1 MTRIVGIDLGT
12 TYSLIAAVEHG
23 QPRVLP
29 DEQDQRLLPSMVG
42 FSPKGELL
50 VGTPARNQYVLEP
63 DQTVKSIKRK
73 MGTDERISL
82 AGRMYS
88 PQEISAFILARLRHI
103 AEKHL
108 DEPIE
113 QTVITVPA
121 YFADAA
127 RQATRDAGE
136 IAGFEVARIINE
148 PTAAALAYGLDRE
161 DDQNVAVYDLGG
173 GTFDVSIV
181 ELSQGVIEVRA
192 SHGNTRLGG
201 DDFDALIVQ
210 RVADRF
216 QAQHGIDLRHD
227 RHALSRLARAAEAAK
242 ITLSDQPYARVAEE
256 FIARKGLVKSLHL
269 DIELARHEFE
279 HMLRPL
285 VQSTLEC
292 VDRALQDAGLRAR
305 DLQKVLLV
313 GGSTRIPL
321 VRRMLAEHLG
331 QEPQS
336 DIHPDEAVALG
347 AAIQAAITA
356 GEPIAPVLVD
366 VAPRSLGIQA
376 ARLVL
381 GQLVTDRYSVLI
393 QRNAAIPCTQSEAF
407 YTLAPDQ
414 ADARIRVYQG
424 DDVVASRNDLL
435 GEFLFE
441 DISPDP
447 EGLNR
452 EVLVRF
458 DYDIDGIVHVAAI
471 DRRNNRHQGINITA
485 SAQRLSASDKAS
497 SRVRVAAL
505 DRRLER
511 EVDSVLRR
519 SERLMVKLEAEGQAE
534 RAEEVLALAGDLERA
549 RQDGDLDQARTMMET
564 LSGVIYT
571 LQD

>member
-1 MTRIVGIDLGT
+1 MTDIVGIDLGT
-12 TYSLIAAVEHG
+12 TNSLIASVERG
-23 QPRVLP
+23 QPHVLP
-29 DEQDQRLLPSMVG
+29 DEQDQSLLPSVVG
-42 FSPKGELL
+42 VSAKGELL
-50 VGTPARNQYVLEP
+50 VGTPARNQYILEP
-63 DQTVKSIKRK
+63 DRTVKSIKRK

-82 AGRMYS
+82 AGRMHT
-88 PQEISAFILARLRHI
+88 PQEISAFILGRLRDI
-103 AEKHL
+103 AQRHCS
-108 DEPIE
+108 EPVE
-113 QTVITVPA
+113 RAVITVPA

-127 RQATRDAGE
+127 RQATKDAGE
-136 IAGFEVARIINE
+136 IAGFEVVRIINE
-148 PTAAALAYGLDRE
+148 PTAAALAYGLDRKE
-161 DDQNVAVYDLGG
+161 DQKVAVYDLGG

-192 SHGNTRLGG
+192 SHGNTSLGG

-210 RVADRF
+210 HVADQF
-216 QAQHGIDLRHD
+216 HAQHGVDLRRD
-227 RHALSRLARAAEAAK
+227 RHALSRLVRAAEAAK
-242 ITLSDQPYARVAEE
+242 ITLSDHPYARIAEE
-256 FIARKGLVKSLHL
+256 FIARRGPLKSLHL
-269 DIELARHEFE
+269 DLELARHDFE
-279 HMLRPL
+279 GMLAAL
-285 VQSTLEC
+285 VQSTLES
-292 VDRALQDAGLRAR
+292 VDRALHDAGLRAR

-347 AAIQAAITA
+347 AAIQAAIIG

-381 GQLVTDRYSVLI
+381 GHVVTDRYSVLI
-393 QRNAAIPCTQSEAF
+393 PRNTAVPCTKSEAF

-414 ADARIRVYQG
+414 ADARIRVFQG
-424 DDVVASRNDLL
+424 DDMVASRNDLL

-441 DISPDP
+441 DISLDP

-458 DYDIDGIVHVAAI
+458 DYDVDGIVHVAAI
-471 DRRNNRHQGINITA
+471 DRRTNRNEGINITA
-485 SAQRLSASDKAS
+485 SRQRLSASEKAS
-497 SRVRVAAL
+497 SRVKLAAL

-511 EVDSVLRR
+511 EIDAVLRR
-519 SERLMVKLEAEGQAE
+519 SERLMVKLEAEGQVG

-549 RQDGDLDQARTMMET
+549 RNDGDENGARALVET
-564 LSGVIYT
+564 LSELIYS

>member
-1 MTRIVGIDLGT
+1 MTDIVGMDLGT
-12 TYSLIAAVEHG
+12 TYSLVASVEHG
-23 QPRVLP
+23 QPRILA
-29 DEQDQRLLPSMVG
+29 DEQERRLLPSVVG
-42 FSPKGELL
+42 VSAQGELL

-63 DQTVKSIKRK
+63 DRTVKSIKRK

-82 AGRMYS
+82 AGRVHTA
-88 PQEISAFILARLRHI
+88 QEISAVILGRLRDI
-103 AEKHL
+103 AQKHYA
-108 DEPIE
+108 EAVE
-113 QTVITVPA
+113 RAVITVPA

-127 RQATRDAGE
+127 RQATKDAGE
-136 IAGFEVARIINE
+136 IAGLEVERIINE

-161 DDQNVAVYDLGG
+161 DDQKVAIYDLGG

-192 SHGNTRLGG
+192 SHGNTCLGG

-210 RVADRF
+210 HIADQF
-216 QAQHGIDLRHD
+216 QAQHGVDLRRD
-227 RHALSRLARAAEAAK
+227 RHSLSRLVRAAEAAK
-242 ITLSDQPYARVAEE
+242 ITLSDHPYARVAEE
-256 FIARKGLVKSLHL
+256 FIARKGPFKSLHL
-269 DIELARHEFE
+269 DLELARHDFE
-279 HMLRPL
+279 DMLRPF
-285 VQSTLEC
+285 VQSTLES
-292 VDRALQDAGLRAR
+292 VDRALQDADLRAR

-321 VRRMLAEHLG
+321 VRRMLADYLG
-331 QEPQS
+331 KEPQS
-336 DIHPDEAVALG
+336 DIHPEEAVALG
-347 AAIQAAITA
+347 AAVQAAIIA

-376 ARLVL
+376 AKLVL
-381 GQLVTDRYSVLI
+381 GHVVTDRYSVLVP
-393 QRNAAIPCTQSEAF
+393 RNTAIPCTKAEAF
-407 YTLAPDQ
+407 FTLAPDQ
-414 ADARIRVYQG
+414 ADARIRVFQG

-458 DYDIDGIVHVAAI
+458 DYDINGIVHVAAI
-471 DRRNNRHQGINITA
+471 DRRTNRNEGIKITA
-485 SAQRLSASDKAS
+485 SRQHLSASEKAS
-497 SRVRVAAL
+497 SRVKLAAL

-511 EVDSVLRR
+511 EVDAVLRR
-519 SERLMVKLEAEGQAE
+519 SERLMVKLEAEGQVG

-549 RQDGDLDQARTMMET
+549 RKDRDDHRSRVLMET
-564 LSGVIYT
+564 LSELIYS

>member
-1 MTRIVGIDLGT
+1 VTNIVGIDLGT
-12 TYSLIAAVEHG
+12 TYSLVASVEHG
-23 QPRVLP
+23 RPRVLR
-29 DEQDQRLLPSMVG
+29 DDQGQRLLPSVVG
-42 FSPKGELL
+42 FSLKDELL
-50 VGTPARNQYVLEP
+50 VGTAARNQFVLEP
-63 DQTVKSIKRK
+63 DRTAKSIKRK
-73 MGTDERISL
+73 MGTDERLNL
-82 AGRMYS
+82 AGRTYT
-88 PQEISAFILARLRHI
+88 PQEISAFILGRLKEI
-103 AEKHL
+103 AQDYFSET
-108 DEPIE
+108 IE

-161 DDQNVAVYDLGG
+161 EDQMVAVYDLGG

-181 ELSQGVIEVRA
+181 ELSHGVIEVRA
-192 SHGNTRLGG
+192 SHGNTCLGG

-210 RVADRF
+210 RAADQF
-216 QAQHGIDLRHD
+216 QVQHGIDLRHD
-227 RHALSRLARAAEAAK
+227 RRAMARLARAAEAAK
-242 ITLSDQPYARVAEE
+242 ITLSDHPYARIAEE
-256 FIARKGLVKSLHL
+256 FIARKGLLKSVHL
-269 DIELARHEFE
+269 DVELARHDLEA
-279 HMLRPL
+279 MLRPL
-285 VQSTLEC
+285 VQSTLES
-292 VDRALQDAGLRAR
+292 VERALHDAGLRAR

-313 GGSTRIPL
+313 GGSTRIPM

-331 QEPQS
+331 REPQS

-347 AAIQAAITA
+347 AAIQAAIIA
-356 GEPIAPVLVD
+356 GDPIAPVLVD

-381 GQLVTDRYSVLI
+381 GHVVTDRYSVLI
-393 QRNAAIPCTQSEAF
+393 PRNAAIPCTKSEAF

-414 ADARIRVYQG
+414 AEARIRVFQG

-458 DYDIDGIVHVAAI
+458 DYDVNGIVHVDAI
-471 DRRNNRHQGINITA
+471 DRRTNRNEGIKISASPRALTA
-485 SAQRLSASDKAS
+485 SEKAS
-497 SRVRVAAL
+497 SRVKLAAL

-511 EVDSVLRR
+511 EADAVLHR
-519 SERLMVKLEAEGQAE
+519 SERLMLQLEADGHVA

-549 RQDGDLDQARTMMET
+549 RQGRDDDRVRALMES
-564 LSGVIYT
+564 LSEVIYS

>member
-1 MTRIVGIDLGT
+1 MTTIVGIDLGT
-12 TYSLIAAVEHG
+12 TYSLVASVEHG
-23 QPRVLP
+23 QPCVVP
-29 DEQDQRLLPSMVG
+29 DDQGQRLLPSVVG
-42 FSPKGELL
+42 FSPQGELL
-50 VGTPARNQYVLEP
+50 VGTPARNQYVVEP
-63 DQTVKSIKRK
+63 DRTVKSVKRK
-73 MGTDERISL
+73 MGTDERLSL
-82 AGRMYS
+82 AGRLYT
-88 PQEISAFILARLRHI
+88 PQEISALILGRLRDI
-103 AEKHL
+103 AQKRL
-108 DEPIE
+108 GAAIE
-113 QTVITVPA
+113 QSVITVPA

-161 DDQNVAVYDLGG
+161 EDQKVAVYDLGG

-181 ELSQGVIEVRA
+181 ELNQGVIEVRA
-192 SHGNTRLGG
+192 SHGNTCLGG
-201 DDFDALIVQ
+201 DDFDELIVEH
-210 RVADRF
+210 VADQF
-216 QAQHGIDLRHD
+216 QAQHGVDLRRD
-227 RHALSRLARAAEAAK
+227 RLSLSRLMRAAEAAK
-242 ITLSDQPYARVAEE
+242 ITLSDHPYARIAEE
-256 FIARKGLVKSLHL
+256 FIASKGLLESLHL
-269 DIELARHEFE
+269 DVEVARHDFE
-279 HMLRPL
+279 AMLRPL
-285 VQSTLEC
+285 VQSTLES

-331 QEPQS
+331 HDPQS

-347 AAIQAAITA
+347 AAIQAAVIA

-366 VAPRSLGIQA
+366 IAPRSLGIQA

-381 GQLVTDRYSVLI
+381 GHVVTDRYSVLI
-393 QRNAAIPCTQSEAF
+393 PRNTAIPCTKSEAF

-414 ADARIRVYQG
+414 DDARIRVFQG
-424 DDVVASRNDLL
+424 DDVVASRNDPL
-435 GEFLFE
+435 GEFVFE

-447 EGLNR
+447 MGLNR

-458 DYDIDGIVHVAAI
+458 DYDVNGIVHVAAI
-471 DRRNNRHQGINITA
+471 DPRTNRNEGIKITA
-485 SAQRLSASDKAS
+485 SRQRLSATEKAHSRVKLAS
-497 SRVRVAAL
+497 S

-511 EVDSVLRR
+511 EVDAVLRR
-519 SERLMVKLEAEGQAE
+519 SERLMVELEAEGRPG

-549 RQDGDLDQARTMMET
+549 RKDADQDRARALMET
-564 LSGVIYT
+564 LSELIYS

>member
-12 TYSLIAAVEHG
+12 TYSLIASVEHG
-23 QPRVLP
+23 QPGVLA

-73 MGTDERISL
+73 MGSDERVSL
-82 AGRMYS
+82 AGRTYS
-88 PQEISAFILARLRHI
+88 PQEISAFILGRLRDI
-103 AEKHL
+103 AEKCL
-108 DEPIE
+108 DEAIE

-161 DDQNVAVYDLGG
+161 DDQKVAVYDLGG
-173 GTFDVSIV
+173 GTFDVSIL
-181 ELSQGVIEVRA
+181 ELNQGVIEVRA
-192 SHGNTRLGG
+192 SHGNTCLGG

-210 RVADRF
+210 RVADQF
-216 QAQHGIDLRHD
+216 QAQHGIDLRRN
-227 RHALSRLARAAEAAK
+227 RHGLSRLVQAAEAAK
-242 ITLSDQPYARVAEE
+242 ITLSDHPYARIAEE
-256 FIARKGLVKSLHL
+256 FIARKGLLKSLHL
-269 DIELARHEFE
+269 DIELARHEFDD
-279 HMLRPL
+279 MLQPL

-336 DIHPDEAVALG
+336 DIHPDEAVVLG

-376 ARLVL
+376 AGLVL
-381 GQLVTDRYSVLI
+381 GQLVTDRYSVMI
-393 QRNAAIPCTQSEAF
+393 QRNTAIPCTKSEAF

-414 ADARIRVYQG
+414 ADARIRVFQG

-458 DYDIDGIVHVAAI
+458 DYDINGLVHVAAI
-471 DRRNNRHQGINITA
+471 DRRNNRNQGIKITA

-534 RAEEVLALAGDLERA
+534 RAEEVLTLAGDLERA
-549 RQDGDLDQARTMMET
+549 RKDGDLDRARTLMET